1 MKVLIT
7 GKNGQLGY
15 ELQQTASE
23 GVELYAY
30 DSSELDISSQSA
42 VDSLVR
48 ELKPNI
54 IINAAAYTAVD
65 KAESD
70 EETAY
75 AVNRD
80 GAKFLAESAKA
91 ISAKLIHISTDFVF
105 SADKNSPYLPEDKT
119 DPLGVYGASKLAG
132 ELAIQEIYP
141 GNSSIIRTSWVYSE
155 HGNNFVKTM
164 LRLMKEKPEL
174 GVVGDQIGSPTWAN
188 GLAKA
193 CWAAAASKE
202 SGLYHYSD
210 LGIASW
216 YDFAVAIQ
224 EVGLEL
230 GLLEQTIP
238 VKPIKTTDYP
248 TPAKRPAYSVMDTSK
263 IRNELNIEGLHWRA
277 ALKQMMQSLV

>member
-1 MKVLIT
+1 MKALIT

-15 ELQQTASE
+15 ELQQTSPE
-23 GVELYAY
+23 GVELFAY
-30 DSSELDISSQSA
+30 DSGELDIRNQTA
-42 VDSLVR
+42 VETLVN
-48 ELKPNI
+48 ELKPNV

-80 GAKFLAESAKA
+80 GAKFLAEAAKS

-105 SADKNSPYLPEDKT
+105 NADKNSPYLPEDKT
-119 DPLGVYGASKLAG
+119 DPLGVYGASKLDG

-141 GNSSIIRTSWVYSE
+141 DNSCIIRTSWVYSE

-193 CWAAAASKE
+193 CWTAAMSKE

-210 LGIASW
+210 LGVASW

-230 GLLEQTIP
+230 GQLNNEIP
-238 VKPIKTTDYP
+238 VKPIKITDYP

-263 IRNELNIEGLHWRA
+263 IRNELKIDGMHWRA